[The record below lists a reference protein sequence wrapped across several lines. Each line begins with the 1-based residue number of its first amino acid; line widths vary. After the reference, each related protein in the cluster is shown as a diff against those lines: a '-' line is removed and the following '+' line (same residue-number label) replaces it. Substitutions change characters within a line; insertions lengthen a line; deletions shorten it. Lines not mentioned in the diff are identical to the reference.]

1 MATPEAIRRCPP
13 RISYCVAPA
22 MATSAAFYKESRM
35 KLVGPAKP
43 YRKSRKKSYEKTM
56 MGRTSTQP

>member
-1 MATPEAIRRCPP
+1 
-13 RISYCVAPA
+13 
-22 MATSAAFYKESRM
+22 MATSAVPAGRDRM

-43 YRKSRKKSYEKTM
+43 YRKSGKKSYEKTM